1 MKKTLIQRSIFI
13 LNFIL
18 IISCKTVNVLPTR
31 TPIKNVELEALAQK
45 IKANYPKINKLRS
58 RIKAVYDD
66 GKREQQIIVQLR
78 METKKIIWLSA
89 TMLIP
94 IAKLKVTPNEI
105 SFYEKFQKTYFQGNF
120 NLINSSFGTKFGFSD
135 LENLFLGKP
144 FSDPA
149 QGQWKQIMNPQY
161 YILAPKG
168 KRSIFTPTLFFD
180 PASFLLKEQRFLIP
194 GTTNSLTIKY
204 LRHIKIEGKSLPTL
218 IDITLFDGNNSK
230 KLVLDFSRTDFTEGL
245 TFPFEIPQGYS
256 KIKF

>member
-1 MKKTLIQRSIFI
+1 MKKTLIQSSIFI
-13 LNFIL
+13 LNFIF

-45 IKANYPKINKLRS
+45 IKANYPKVNKLRS

-120 NLINSSFGTKFGFSD
+120 NLINSYFGTSFGT
-135 LENLFLGKP
+135 
-144 FSDPA
+144 
-149 QGQWKQIMNPQY
+149 
-161 YILAPKG
+161 
-168 KRSIFTPTLFFD
+168 
-180 PASFLLKEQRFLIP
+180 
-194 GTTNSLTIKY
+194 
-204 LRHIKIEGKSLPTL
+204 
-218 IDITLFDGNNSK
+218 
-230 KLVLDFSRTDFTEGL
+230 
-245 TFPFEIPQGYS
+245 
-256 KIKF
+256 

>member
-1 MKKTLIQRSIFI
+1 MKKTLIQSSIFI
-13 LNFIL
+13 LNFIF

-120 NLINSSFGTKFGFSD
+120 NPVSYTH
-135 LENLFLGKP
+135 
-144 FSDPA
+144 
-149 QGQWKQIMNPQY
+149 
-161 YILAPKG
+161 
-168 KRSIFTPTLFFD
+168 
-180 PASFLLKEQRFLIP
+180 
-194 GTTNSLTIKY
+194 
-204 LRHIKIEGKSLPTL
+204 LRAHET
-218 IDITLFDGNNSK
+218 
-230 KLVLDFSRTDFTEGL
+230 
-245 TFPFEIPQGYS
+245 
-256 KIKF
+256 

>member
-1 MKKTLIQRSIFI
+1 MKKTLIQSSICI
-13 LNFIL
+13 LNFIF

-120 NLINSSFGTKFGFSD
+120 NLINSSFGTSIGFSD
-135 LENLFLGKP
+135 LENLFLG
-144 FSDPA
+144 
-149 QGQWKQIMNPQY
+149 
-161 YILAPKG
+161 
-168 KRSIFTPTLFFD
+168 
-180 PASFLLKEQRFLIP
+180 
-194 GTTNSLTIKY
+194 
-204 LRHIKIEGKSLPTL
+204 
-218 IDITLFDGNNSK
+218 
-230 KLVLDFSRTDFTEGL
+230 
-245 TFPFEIPQGYS
+245 
-256 KIKF
+256 

>member
-1 MKKTLIQRSIFI
+1 MKKTLIQSSICI
-13 LNFIL
+13 LNFIF

-31 TPIKNVELEALAQK
+31 TPIKNVDLEALAQK

-120 NLINSSFGTKFGFSD
+120 NLINSSFGT
-135 LENLFLGKP
+135 
-144 FSDPA
+144 
-149 QGQWKQIMNPQY
+149 
-161 YILAPKG
+161 
-168 KRSIFTPTLFFD
+168 SIWL
-180 PASFLLKEQRFLIP
+180 
-194 GTTNSLTIKY
+194 
-204 LRHIKIEGKSLPTL
+204 
-218 IDITLFDGNNSK
+218 
-230 KLVLDFSRTDFTEGL
+230 
-245 TFPFEIPQGYS
+245 
-256 KIKF
+256 